1 MKKLHVLAAITCLSV
16 NASAAEGG
24 FLFTTFR
31 DETTPLSEQIYM
43 GISEDGRHWDALKG
57 GTPVLVSD
65 VGEKGVRDS
74 FLLRSHDGQKVW
86 LMATDLSVNRNRDWK
101 RNTHAG

>member
-1 MKKLHVLAAITCLSV
+1 VKKLLVPLAMAFLGFC
-16 NASAAEGG
+16 ASAAGDG

-31 DETTPLSEQIYM
+31 DEATPLSEQIYM

-57 GTPVLVSD
+57 GAPVLVSD

-74 FLLRSHDGQKVW
+74 FLLRSPRRAEGVADC
-86 LMATDLSVNRNRDWK
+86 D
-101 RNTHAG
+101 